1 MQRYGIVLAAAV
13 IVAAAGSASAQGLL
27 SAIGTGFW
35 QGAWGTEGMTPVV
48 TVSGQA
54 VTYEGANKQTY
65 PVSNVAIT
73 STAVTFQAGSAAVS
87 LTKRSDANADMV
99 SMIGDNSSPP
109 ILPCKSGAPHC
120 P

>member
-13 IVAAAGSASAQGLL
+13 IVAAVGSASAQGLL

-54 VTYEGANKQTY
+54 VTYEGANKQTF
-65 PVSNVAIT
+65 PESHVGRPSPLACGPT
-73 STAVTFQAGSAAVS
+73 PDLRPTARQRIARTQM
-87 LTKRSDANADMV
+87 SDFD
-99 SMIGDNSSPP
+99 
-109 ILPCKSGAPHC
+109 H
-120 P
+120 